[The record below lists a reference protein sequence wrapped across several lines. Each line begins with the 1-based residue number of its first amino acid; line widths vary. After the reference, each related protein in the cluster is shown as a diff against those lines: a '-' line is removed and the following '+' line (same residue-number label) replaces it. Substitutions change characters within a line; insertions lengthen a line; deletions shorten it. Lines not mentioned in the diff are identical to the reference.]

1 VTTEEL
7 EAAWSQF
14 RRLTEAS
21 QKLIQLTNASRI
33 EVRTKMFRVRTTGEE
48 IVINAMFATLHHP
61 KVNGPVYVSGY
72 GLNSFARMMEK
83 MSVREL
89 ATFMATIDKATSWC
103 LDRIEGLKRAEYN
116 ARLGPSGRQVA
127 ARVAME
133 KMP

>member
-1 VTTEEL
+1 VRRDEI

-14 RRLTEAS
+14 RRFIEAS
-21 QKLIQLTNASRI
+21 QKLIQLTNESRI
-33 EVRTKMFRVRTTGEE
+33 KVRTKMFRVRIAGEE
-48 IVINAMFATLHHP
+48 IVINAMFAKLHHP

-72 GLNSFARMMEK
+72 GLNGFTRMIEK

-89 ATFMATIDKATSWC
+89 AIFMATIDKATSWC

-116 ARLGPSGRQVA
+116 ARLGPSGEQIA

-133 KMP
+133 KA